1 MLKPILQFILIAV
14 SFLGIWF
21 GLSRIDWMTLF
32 QVEQASKNLEEKLG
46 ELSWDLFKNLNKEIS
61 DTKIISPVDSL
72 LTRICERNDID
83 RDRIKLHLVDKD
95 EVNAFALPDH
105 HMVVY
110 SGLIEDCENEAELC
124 GIIAH
129 ELAHLEKGHIMQ
141 KLVKEIGLSV
151 LISMTSGNGNPEIIR
166 QAVKV
171 LTSSAYDRRLE
182 SEADLVGAEYLINA
196 GINPEAFA
204 EFMFRM
210 SAQERNLPD
219 QLYWI
224 STHPGSEDRT
234 AAILDYIKDREVDTE
249 MVLDS
254 TTWITLKEDLS
265 KE

>member
-61 DTKIISPVDSL
+61 DTRIISPVDSL

-196 GINPEAFA
+196 GIDPEAFA

>member
-196 GINPEAFA
+196 GIDPEAFA